1 VRLTLRGWL
10 VLGAVPVLY
19 VAGELS
25 GFALARALA
34 GLAAGALLAAL
45 LVTGRRLQVS
55 VSREV
60 YPDRVESGQPA
71 MALLRVHN
79 PGSRRHPG
87 FIAKDVFAGRE
98 HDIAVQDLAV
108 RGSATY
114 RYPLSTERRGRY
126 EVGPLSLERHDP
138 LGLVRSQV
146 VAGDVAPLWV
156 HPRRYPVRTVK
167 IGWPRHHYDGPGSR
181 DPLAGSTQLRQ
192 IREYVPGDEIR
203 HVHWKAAAHTGTLMV
218 REYTDPAEPRFTI
231 VLDDRADVL
240 DTDQFEQAVE
250 VVASLGY
257 AAVQAGHHTRL
268 VSISGRLDG
277 QPQRGDVGA
286 RELLDQLA
294 DIEQQAG
301 SGGVPAGSGGA
312 IVLVS
317 GGRGVDAGLL
327 ASLGGGAGTAAIT
340 VVDLAPSSATRP
352 SGVRVIAAASA
363 AEAIQTWNRAATG

>member
-1 VRLTLRGWL
+1 MRLTLRGWL

-19 VAGELS
+19 VAGEVS

-34 GLAAGALLAAL
+34 GLAAGALLVAL
-45 LVTGRRLQVS
+45 LVTGRRLQVT
-55 VSREV
+55 VAREV
-60 YPDRVESGQPA
+60 YPDRVECGQPA

-87 FIAKDVFAGRE
+87 FTAKDLFAGRE
-98 HDIAVQDLAV
+98 HDVAVQDLAA
-108 RGSATY
+108 GATATY

-126 EVGPLSLERHDP
+126 AVGPLTLERNDP
-138 LGLVRSQV
+138 LGLIRSRV
-146 VAGDVAPLWV
+146 LAGDVTPLWV

-203 HVHWKAAAHTGTLMV
+203 HVNWKAAAHTGTLMV
-218 REYTDPAEPRFTI
+218 SEYTDPAEPRFTI

-240 DTDQFEQAVE
+240 DESEFEQAVE

-277 QPQRGDVGA
+277 LPQRGTVGA

-294 DIEQQAG
+294 DIGQQSAP
-301 SGGVPAGSGGA
+301 GGVTAVSGGA

-317 GGRGVDAGLL
+317 GGRGIDAGLL
-327 ASLGGGAGTAAIT
+327 AALGGGAGSAAIT
-340 VVDLAPSSATRP
+340 VVDLAPTPGAVP
-352 SGVRVIAAASA
+352 AGVRVIAAGTG
-363 AEAIQTWNRAATG
+363 AEAIQIWNRAAG

>member
-1 VRLTLRGWL
+1 MRLTVRGWL
-10 VLGAVPVLY
+10 VAGAVPVLY
-19 VAGELS
+19 AGGELS

-34 GLAAGALLAAL
+34 GLAGGAVLAAFL
-45 LVTGRRLQVS
+45 ITGRRLQVT

-60 YPDRVESGQPA
+60 YPDRVECGQPA

-87 FIAKDVFAGRE
+87 FTAKDLFAGRE
-98 HDIAVQDLAV
+98 HDVAVQDLAV
-108 RGSATY
+108 RASATY
-114 RYPLSTERRGRY
+114 RYPLSTERRGVY
-126 EVGPLSLERHDP
+126 DVGPLSLERQDP

-146 VAGDVAPLWV
+146 VAGDVTPLWV

-218 REYTDPAEPRFTI
+218 SEYTDPAEPRFTI
-231 VLDDRADVL
+231 MLDDRAEML
-240 DTDQFEQAVE
+240 DAGRFEQAVE

-268 VSISGRLDG
+268 VSISGGLDG
-277 QPQRGDVGA
+277 QPQRGTLGA

-294 DIEQQAG
+294 DIRQQAG
-301 SGGVPAGSGGA
+301 TGGVSAVSGGA
-312 IVLVS
+312 IVFVS
-317 GGRGVDAGLL
+317 GGRGIDPGLL
-327 ASLGGGAGTAAIT
+327 AALGAGAGTSAIT
-340 VVDLAPSSATRP
+340 VVDLAPTGARP
-352 SGVRVIAAASA
+352 SGVRVIAAGSA
-363 AEAIQTWNRAATG
+363 AEAIRTWNRAAR